1 MKIRLRTKSGSLEFN
16 GQISKRYRVIAKEG
30 TTDLDRTQFWTYIK
44 YEFSIDHNPL
54 KSVIGCKDYT
64 LRKIKSRWGTKFSF
78 ET

>member
-1 MKIRLRTKSGSLEFN
+1 MKIRLRKKSGSLEFN
-16 GQISKRYRVIAKEG
+16 AQIPKRYRVIAKQG

-44 YEFSIDHNPL
+44 YEFSIDYNPL
-54 KSVIGCKDYT
+54 KNVIGCKDYT